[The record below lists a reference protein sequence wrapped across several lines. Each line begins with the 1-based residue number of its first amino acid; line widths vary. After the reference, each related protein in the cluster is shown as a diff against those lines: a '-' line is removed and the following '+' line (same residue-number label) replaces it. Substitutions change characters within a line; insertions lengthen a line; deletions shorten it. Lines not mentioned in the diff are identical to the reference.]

1 MKIINS
7 LDFGGMGYAFLV
19 SGDGKILVHPDKD
32 QVMKS
37 LSDVYP
43 RNTPRSAAASA
54 RPSCTATPGSSVSL
68 GQGLSGL
75 DWYIGIS
82 VDKDKAYAMLTKLR
96 TSAIVAALIAV
107 VAIVLL
113 LGMLIRVLMQPLTDM
128 GRAMQDIAQGEGDL
142 TKRLKVTS
150 NDEFGTLA
158 ISFNRFVERI
168 HESIREVAGTARQL
182 HDVAQLVVNASNSS
196 MANSDEQS
204 NRTNSVAAAINE
216 LGAAAQEIA
225 RNAADASHH
234 ASDAN
239 HQAEDGKRVVEQP
252 SAR

>member
-1 MKIINS
+1 
-7 LDFGGMGYAFLV
+7 
-19 SGDGKILVHPDKD
+19 
-32 QVMKS
+32 
-37 LSDVYP
+37 
-43 RNTPRSAAASA
+43 
-54 RPSCTATPGSSVSL
+54 
-68 GQGLSGL
+68 
-75 DWYIGIS
+75 
-82 VDKDKAYAMLTKLR
+82 
-96 TSAIVAALIAV
+96 
-107 VAIVLL
+107 L

-158 ISFNRFVERI
+158 NAFNRFVERI

-239 HQAEDGKRVVEQP
+239 HQAEDGKQVVEQTIRAMNEL
-252 SAR
+252 S